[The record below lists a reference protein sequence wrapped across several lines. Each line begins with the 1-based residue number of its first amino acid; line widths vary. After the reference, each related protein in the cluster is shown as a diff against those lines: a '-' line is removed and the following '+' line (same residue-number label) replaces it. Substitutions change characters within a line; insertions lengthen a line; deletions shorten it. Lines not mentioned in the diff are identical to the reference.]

1 MAAHK
6 PTEPRTADGGT
17 NTNALQANNR
27 WVFGW
32 MPSWAPERRTV
43 SETLSPMSTTHSES
57 IQSTTNLHSLP
68 THRASRNAHRVPL
81 GAARLGTLAF
91 LAAGI
96 AAGFG
101 AHHFVAVAKAKD
113 DSIAAR
119 AVTPRP
125 ALPQAEQQVVDL
137 FKRSSPSVA
146 YITVMEEAQT
156 FRTPFGMV
164 RQDEQAIG
172 EGSGFVWDTAGHIVT
187 NYHVVSIPTRGGQMP
202 ADKAR
207 VTLAD
212 GTRWDATLV
221 GFSPDVDVAVLHID
235 APADKLVPITVG
247 TSGDLEVGQRVFAIG
262 NPFGLDRTLTTGIIS
277 ALGRSMTSKSNN
289 EITGVIQT
297 DAAIN
302 PGNSGGPLL
311 DSAGRLIGMNTAIRS
326 PSGASSGVG
335 FAVPVD
341 TIADEVQYLLV
352 GDGKPRTVLGITTMD
367 ERIAARFGVQR
378 GVALLEV
385 APGSGA
391 DAAGLRGTK
400 QSRRT
405 GSVAL
410 GDVITQVN
418 GKSITNLLDVRR
430 ALRGASPGD
439 SVKVSYIREGKEETT
454 EVKLSAPQLAD

>member
-1 MAAHK
+1 
-6 PTEPRTADGGT
+6 
-17 NTNALQANNR
+17 
-27 WVFGW
+27 
-32 MPSWAPERRTV
+32 
-43 SETLSPMSTTHSES
+43 MSTTHSES
-57 IQSTTNLHSLP
+57 IQSTSIPNSAP
-68 THRASRNAHRVPL
+68 SHRAQRTARGAPL
-81 GAARLGTLAF
+81 GAARLGTIAF

-101 AHHFVAVAKAKD
+101 AHHFVSVAKAKD

-146 YITVMEEAQT
+146 YITVLEDVVL
-156 FRTPFGMV
+156 RTPFGL
-164 RQDEQAIG
+164 RQDEQTIG
-172 EGSGFVWDTAGHIVT
+172 EGSGFIWDNAGHVVT
-187 NYHVVSIPTRGGQMP
+187 NYHVVSTRYRGQLQL
-202 ADKAR
+202 AEKAR

-212 GTRWDATLV
+212 GSRWDATIV
-221 GFSPDVDVAVLHID
+221 GASSDVDVAVLHID

-247 TSGDLEVGQRVFAIG
+247 TSSDLEVGQRVFAIG

-277 ALGRSMTSKSNN
+277 AVGRSMTSVSNN

-326 PSGASSGVG
+326 PSGASSGIG

-341 TIADEVQYLLV
+341 TITEEVQYLLV
-352 GDGKPRTVLGITTMD
+352 GDGKPRAYLGITTMD
-367 ERIAARFGVQR
+367 ERVAARFGVQR
-378 GVALLEV
+378 GVVLV
-385 APGSGA
+385 DITPGSGA
-391 DAAGLRGTK
+391 EVAGLRATK

-405 GSVAL
+405 GAVAL

-439 SVKVSYIREGKEETT
+439 SVKVSYLREGKEETT